1 MGKEERRELVL
12 EIWEAVNS
20 ERELDAVLAAVARL
34 LAPVVNFQG
43 IAIVT
48 FDRSKGRPFALHIV
62 EQAASARTTLE
73 PRPSIPYSGSE
84 LEKKRSEE
92 RRVGKEC
99 RSRWS
104 PDH

>member
-1 MGKEERRELVL
+1 MRMIYNRDLSEIREISRFRDILRFMGKEERRELVL

-62 EQAASARTTLE
+62 EQGASARTTLE
-73 PRPSIPYSGSE
+73 PRPSIPYSG
-84 LEKKRSEE
+84 
-92 RRVGKEC
+92 
-99 RSRWS
+99 
-104 PDH
+104 